1 MIMRY
6 IPHTSKD
13 VEAMLKVI
21 GVTSVEDLFTP
32 IPKEF
37 RLKKPLNL
45 PSSLSEIELKTHVE
59 SIANKNTAH
68 QYQSFLGAGCY
79 RHFVPTIVNYLG
91 SQGGF
96 LTAYT
101 PYQPEI
107 SQGTLQAL
115 FEFQTMI
122 ASLLGMEVAN
132 ASQYDGASSLAEAL
146 LMALRVRKRKKILI
160 SEGIHPEYLQVV
172 KTYLGNMDVEWVGLP
187 VNEQGRVDRYRL
199 EKLID
204 KHTAAVCVQSP
215 NFFGVVEDQPAL
227 IGITHQQQALY
238 ISCFTESLAFGLLQP
253 AGPMGADIVCGEG
266 MSLGNYLNLGGPH
279 LGLFTTRQEFV
290 RQMPGRLVGETVD
303 AQGKRGFVLT
313 LSTRE
318 QHIRREKATSNICT
332 NSGLCA
338 LAFTIHLS
346 LLGERGLRELAELN
360 HSKARELR
368 DALAKVAGVEILTP
382 RFFNEF
388 AIRLRGDAAATVEAL
403 LAVGIVAGVP
413 FSRLAPEAG
422 MDDVLLVAAT
432 ETTTTKDIQA
442 FAAAL
447 ARRAGQ

>member
-1 MIMRY
+1 MRY

-21 GVTSVEDLFTP
+21 GVASVQDLFTP

-107 SQGTLQAL
+107 SQGTLQAI

-122 ASLLGMEVAN
+122 ANLTGMEVAN
-132 ASQYDGASSLAEAL
+132 ASMYDGASALAEAC
-146 LMALRVRKRKKILI
+146 LMAKRLYPQKTKILVPQN
-160 SEGIHPEYLQVV
+160 IHPEYRDVC
-172 KTYLGNMDVEWVGLP
+172 KTYLEAQEVKLESLAYHPKAGTIDPSDLERKMDADSL
-187 VNEQGRVDRYRL
+187 
-199 EKLID
+199 
-204 KHTAAVCVQSP
+204 AVLVQTP
-215 NFFGVVEDQPAL
+215 NFFGCIEDLETIQKICVIHKAL
-227 IGITHQQQALY
+227 LIVAVPEPL
-238 ISCFTESLAFGLLQP
+238 SLALLKP
-253 AGPMGADIVCGEG
+253 PGESGADIVVGEAQ
-266 MSLGNYLNLGGPH
+266 SFGNAPSFGGPH
-279 LGLFTTRQEFV
+279 VGFFASRLSFV
-290 RQMPGRLVGETVD
+290 RSMPGRIVGETTD
-303 AQGKRGFVLT
+303 SDGKRAFTLT

-332 NSGLCA
+332 NQA
-338 LAFTIHLS
+338 LLATRSTIYLS
-346 LLGERGLRELAELN
+346 TLGEKGLKKLAHWN
-360 HSKARELR
+360 HSLANTLCEKLKTTARGK
-368 DALAKVAGVEILTP
+368 AKVRFDTP
-382 RFFNEF
+382 FFNEVV
-388 AIRLRGDAAATVEAL
+388 IETQKPLSEVEKRLKDQKILGGLSLEAHYPELKNCLLVCTTELNTEENIEAL
-403 LAVGIVAGVP
+403 CN
-413 FSRLAPEAG
+413 
-422 MDDVLLVAAT
+422 
-432 ETTTTKDIQA
+432 
-442 FAAAL
+442 AL
-447 ARRAGQ
+447 